1 MTKTTMNQGRFLSV
15 ARTALVAALL
25 GSALS
30 GCFPVIV
37 GGAAVGVMTAIDRRT
52 SGTQLEDEGIEL
64 RGASRIREALGDKAH
79 VNVTSYNRQVLL
91 TGEVASEQDRQAAE
105 QIAGKVEN
113 VRAVVNE
120 TAVLG
125 LSTLSQRSSDALTTT
140 RVKAAMV
147 DEKNLY
153 ANAFKVVTERGTVY
167 LMGRVTQREA
177 DLATEVTRTTT
188 GVQKV
193 VRVLEIISEEELK
206 RLQPQPAPVSDATPK
221 KTG

>member
-1 MTKTTMNQGRFLSV
+1 M
-15 ARTALVAALL
+15 
-25 GSALS
+25 
-30 GCFPVIV
+30 
-37 GGAAVGVMTAIDRRT
+37 
-52 SGTQLEDEGIEL
+52 
-64 RGASRIREALGDKAH
+64 
-79 VNVTSYNRQVLL
+79 LL
-91 TGEVASEQDRQAAE
+91 TGEVASEQDKQTAE
-105 QIAGKVEN
+105 QVAGKVEN
-113 VRAVVNE
+113 VRTVVND

-125 LSTLSQRSSDALTTT
+125 ISTLSQRSTDSLVTT

-153 ANAFKVVTERGTVY
+153 ANAFKVTTERGIVY

-206 RLQPQPAPVSDATPK
+206 RLVPPPAGPAPVSDATPK
-221 KTG
+221 KP